1 MQLIKNVHAR
11 IGNLELELGIQTEEF
26 QTDLNFGLVHV
37 VYRWANSEVGS
48 TLIYR
53 LYKNILYVPYFSH
66 LLK

>member
-1 MQLIKNVHAR
+1 MQLIKDVHAR

-48 TLIYR
+48 T
-53 LYKNILYVPYFSH
+53 S
-66 LLK
+66 